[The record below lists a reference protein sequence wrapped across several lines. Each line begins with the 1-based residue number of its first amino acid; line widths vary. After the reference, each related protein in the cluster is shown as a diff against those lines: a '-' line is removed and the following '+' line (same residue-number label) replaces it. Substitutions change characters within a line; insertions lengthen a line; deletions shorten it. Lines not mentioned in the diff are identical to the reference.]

1 MLARLFIAVTAVSA
15 QSYRHSKHDKH
26 QDSDSLGRVWDDEW
40 AWQEAG
46 FDMSELAVVETEER
60 AGECGRVERVIVREF
75 PWRNS
80 SSGSVT
86 RSRIASVGT
95 SQPLHRLQ
103 TNNQKQ
109 QSISG
114 WNE

>member
-1 MLARLFIAVTAVSA
+1 MLARLFIAAVTAVSA
-15 QSYRHSKHDKH
+15 QSYRHSEHDKH

-40 AWQEAG
+40 AWQEPG
-46 FDMSELAVVETEER
+46 FDMWELAVVETEER

-80 SSGSVT
+80 SSDSVT

-95 SQPLHRLQ
+95 SQSLHTLQ
-103 TNNQKQ
+103 THNQNQ
-109 QSISG
+109 QSIM
-114 WNE
+114 E